1 MIEKSDPEHLL
12 NQHNLDGYAPLH
24 LAAQNG
30 NLEIVKVLIEAG
42 ANHLVEAKVIFSPC
56 DFKINHFKR

>member
-24 LAAQNG
+24 IAAQNG
-30 NLEIVKVLIEAG
+30 NLEVIKVLIEAG
-42 ANHLVEAKVIFSPC
+42 ANHLVEAKVFLEFFNIY
-56 DFKINHFKR
+56 